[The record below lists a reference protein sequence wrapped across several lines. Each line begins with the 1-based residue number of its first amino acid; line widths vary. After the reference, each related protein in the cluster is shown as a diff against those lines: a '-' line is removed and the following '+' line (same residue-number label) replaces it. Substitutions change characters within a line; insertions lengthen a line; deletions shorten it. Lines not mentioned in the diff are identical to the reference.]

1 MGVRRVW
8 VGALLV
14 LMVGACGGGEMTLT
28 EYVERLNGIVERARQ
43 QYEVLVADEQGA
55 VLVAEGAQL
64 TDFTPHDLQTA
75 LERLRKIEAEVEEAV
90 GAIDPPEQ
98 VAELHNF
105 WFDFDRNFIP
115 AQEEMA
121 ARAGTAA
128 DWEELSESPEMA
140 AYRAALAED
149 KRWCTDFQAKL
160 DATEERGIF
169 AETPWIPGDLKEV
182 VQVVLGC
189 QGYPAHPED
198 VYRPSPTSTP

>member
-1 MGVRRVW
+1 MMRVRRVW
-8 VGALLV
+8 IGVVLV
-14 LMVGACGGGEMTLT
+14 LAVGGCGGGEMTLT

-55 VLVAEGAQL
+55 VLVAEGVQL
-64 TDFTPHDLQTA
+64 TDFTPHDLQAA
-75 LERLRKIEAEVEEAV
+75 LEQLRKIEAEVEEAV

-149 KRWCTDFQAKL
+149 KRWCIDFQAKL

-198 VYRPSPTSTP
+198 VYRPPTSTP